1 MNELH
6 QIFDK
11 LAIDTKAVISAAST
25 KWNFMKLSPG
35 LVGGHCIGVDPYY
48 LLHKSRSK
56 GYIPDLIRTAREIND
71 SMSSFYLNDFIKFLI
86 KREVSLVNLSVAV
99 LGIAF
104 KENCPDIRNSK

>member
-48 LLHKSRSK
+48 LLQEQKQRIYTRLNKNCSR
-56 GYIPDLIRTAREIND
+56 N
-71 SMSSFYLNDFIKFLI
+71 
-86 KREVSLVNLSVAV
+86 
-99 LGIAF
+99 
-104 KENCPDIRNSK
+104 